1 MPLCGSA
8 QLYSAGCVTRSSRWT
23 GWRSLTLGS
32 LSLLLVSHYQL
43 YLIDILSHLKM
54 ESNQN
59 HMTKSTIAILCCSTW
74 NFSVCFIAAS
84 IGPGICM
91 ILASYSGC
99 DTQTVVILFTAS
111 MGLMGAFYPGMKVNA
126 LDLSGNY
133 AGTIMAIVNGIG
145 AITGIIAPYLVGLL
159 TPDVSTSLLQRNST
173 DRQLSSRYNGIEI
186 KC

>member
-1 MPLCGSA
+1 
-8 QLYSAGCVTRSSRWT
+8 
-23 GWRSLTLGS
+23 
-32 LSLLLVSHYQL
+32 
-43 YLIDILSHLKM
+43 
-54 ESNQN
+54 
-59 HMTKSTIAILCCSTW
+59 
-74 NFSVCFIAAS
+74 
-84 IGPGICM
+84 
-91 ILASYSGC
+91 
-99 DTQTVVILFTAS
+99 